1 MQRPVATAI
10 HISPDVHVGCVTL
23 MNGSNKMADNY
34 DWEDDD
40 DDFESPSKGSTD
52 VLKELR
58 KANRAKERQLKELQ
72 DQLSSMQSSV
82 RERSV
87 KDVLESKGLNSKIA
101 AFIPKDIT
109 SADDVAAWVDE
120 YGDVFGATNAVDSS
134 EAESSPA
141 QFNPELAALNRIS
154 QAQSSGQPFSS
165 DPAQIAAQIASASS
179 IEELNMLLF
188 KNAAGPNVS

>member
-40 DDFESPSKGSTD
+40 DDFESESKGSTD

-58 KANRAKERQLKELQ
+58 KANRSKEKQLKELQ
-72 DQLSSMQSSV
+72 EQLSKMQSSV

-87 KDVLESKGLNSKIA
+87 KDVLESRGLNSKIA

-109 SADDVAAWVDE
+109 SADDVTAWVEE
-120 YGDVFGATNAVDSS
+120 YGDVFGATQADSS

-188 KNAAGPNVS
+188 KNVNGPNVS

>member
-1 MQRPVATAI
+1 
-10 HISPDVHVGCVTL
+10 
-23 MNGSNKMADNY
+23 MADNY

-40 DDFESPSKGSTD
+40 DDFETSSKGGTD

-58 KANRAKERQLKELQ
+58 KANRAKEKQLKELQ

-101 AFIPKDIT
+101 AFIPKEIT
-109 SADDVAAWVDE
+109 SADDVAAWVE
-120 YGDVFGATNAVDSS
+120 QYGDVFGSAPAVDSS

-141 QFNPELAALNRIS
+141 QFNPELAALNRIA
-154 QAQSSGQPFSS
+154 QTQSSGQPFSS
-165 DPAQIAAQIASASS
+165 DPTQIAAQIASANS

>member
-1 MQRPVATAI
+1 MT
-10 HISPDVHVGCVTL
+10 
-23 MNGSNKMADNY
+23 DNY

-40 DDFESPSKGSTD
+40 DDFETSQSKGSTD

-58 KANRAKERQLKELQ
+58 KANRAKEKQLKELQ
-72 DQLSSMQSSV
+72 DQLTQMQSSV

-101 AFIPKDIT
+101 AFIPKEIT
-109 SADDVAAWVDE
+109 SADDVAAWVDQ
-120 YGDVFGATNAVDSS
+120 YGDVFGSASAVDSS

-141 QFNPELAALNRIS
+141 QFNPELAALNRIA

-165 DPAQIAAQIASASS
+165 DPTQIAAQIASANS

-188 KNAAGPNVS
+188 KNVNGPNVS

>member
-1 MQRPVATAI
+1 MT
-10 HISPDVHVGCVTL
+10 
-23 MNGSNKMADNY
+23 DNY

-40 DDFESPSKGSTD
+40 DDFETSQSKGSTD

-58 KANRAKERQLKELQ
+58 KANRAKEKQLKELQ
-72 DQLSSMQSSV
+72 DQLTQMQSSV

-101 AFIPKDIT
+101 AFIPKEIT
-109 SADDVAAWVDE
+109 SADDVAAWVDQ
-120 YGDVFGATNAVDSS
+120 YGDVFGATSAVDSS

-141 QFNPELAALNRIS
+141 QFNPELAALNRIA

-165 DPAQIAAQIASASS
+165 DPTQIAAQIASASS
-179 IEELNMLLF
+179 VEELNMLLF
-188 KNAAGPNVS
+188 KNANGPNVS

>member
-1 MQRPVATAI
+1 MT
-10 HISPDVHVGCVTL
+10 
-23 MNGSNKMADNY
+23 DNY

-40 DDFESPSKGSTD
+40 DDFETSQSKGSTD

-58 KANRAKERQLKELQ
+58 KANRAKEKQLKELQ
-72 DQLSSMQSSV
+72 DQLTQMQSSV

-101 AFIPKDIT
+101 AFIPKEIT
-109 SADDVAAWVDE
+109 SADDVAAWVDQ
-120 YGDVFGATNAVDSS
+120 YGDVFGAAPAVDSS

-141 QFNPELAALNRIS
+141 QFNPELAALNRIA

-165 DPAQIAAQIASASS
+165 DPTQIAAQIASANS

-188 KNAAGPNVS
+188 KNVNGPNVS

>member
-1 MQRPVATAI
+1 MT
-10 HISPDVHVGCVTL
+10 
-23 MNGSNKMADNY
+23 DNY

-40 DDFESPSKGSTD
+40 DDFETSQPKGSND

-58 KANRAKERQLKELQ
+58 KANRAKEKQLKELQ
-72 DQLSSMQSSV
+72 DQLTQMQSSV

-101 AFIPKDIT
+101 AFIPKEIT
-109 SADDVAAWVDE
+109 SADDVAAWVDQ
-120 YGDVFGATNAVDSS
+120 YGDVFGAAPAVDSS

-141 QFNPELAALNRIS
+141 QFNPELAALNRIA

-165 DPAQIAAQIASASS
+165 DPTQIAAQIASASS
-179 IEELNMLLF
+179 VEELNMLLF
-188 KNAAGPNVS
+188 KNANGPNVS

>member
-1 MQRPVATAI
+1 
-10 HISPDVHVGCVTL
+10 
-23 MNGSNKMADNY
+23 MADNY

-40 DDFESPSKGSTD
+40 DDFETPSKGGTD

-58 KANRAKERQLKELQ
+58 KANRAKEKQLKELQ
-72 DQLSSMQSSV
+72 DQLSQMQSSV

-101 AFIPKDIT
+101 AFIPKEIT
-109 SADDVAAWVDE
+109 SADDVAAWVDQ
-120 YGDVFGATNAVDSS
+120 YGDVFGAAPAVDSS

-141 QFNPELAALNRIS
+141 QFNPELAALNRIA

-165 DPAQIAAQIASASS
+165 DPTQIAAQIASASS

-188 KNAAGPNVS
+188 KNASGPNVS